1 MLRLDYFDCISPLPL
16 TLVQI
21 GSIKSP
27 TLMNIAEISYSTYSQ
42 YIAHIR
48 MTPEDYFEVYCKDED
63 IDTEKIFNMTKFDLL
78 LIDDRFRKII
88 TSAIN
93 FFFVEDFEFYP
104 EYDAFIFEQK
114 NEHGEVVNIKA
125 ITRQNYS
132 DVLDVVLQRVHI
144 TPDENEIDD
153 IKKIKNKR
161 GLKIYKKVLIGRKK
175 LNKEKSK
182 NVNITLANIIAA
194 VASKSESLNWTS
206 IWDITIF
213 QLFDLFERMQ
223 RLDSYSI
230 ASAQVAAW
238 GNKDGNFKFGSWI
251 NNIYDTEGTN

>member
-153 IKKIKNKR
+153 INIKATSFPKAFTVY
-161 GLKIYKKVLIGRKK
+161 GDTYMKTTDDDILPYLFKAYKAVPQSNMSLSFANNGDPGT
-175 LNKEKSK
+175 
-182 NVNITLANIIAA
+182 VTITCDLMTDDDGNII
-194 VASKSESLNWTS
+194 
-206 IWDITIF
+206 
-213 QLFDLFERMQ
+213 DLTLLPEEENQ
-223 RLDSYSI
+223 
-230 ASAQVAAW
+230 
-238 GNKDGNFKFGSWI
+238 G
-251 NNIYDTEGTN
+251 E